1 MGFFHIVHVIYW
13 VSVKTKFTIIM
24 IHYCNFC
31 LNTQPVSSKLQYNS
45 FNISTYTSTTAKSL
59 RILKAVVRTRN
70 LESQLTEQM
79 LNRMSLMAPKE
90 KEVDIYCTRKH
101 FEMETAQVS
110 SHVYCFIWLQKTYNF
125 CLAIQTN
132 HIDKSEGSEKSLHQ
146 TVMEFPVSPRVSH
159 TWCEV

>member
-1 MGFFHIVHVIYW
+1 MAFFHIVHVIYW

-70 LESQLTEQM
+70 LESQLSEQM

-90 KEVDIYCTRKH
+90 QEVDIYCTRKY

-110 SHVYCFIWLQKTYNF
+110 SHVYCFTWLRKYKLAPS
-125 CLAIQTN
+125 CLNLQLLFRNAN
-132 HIDKSEGSEKSLHQ
+132 K
-146 TVMEFPVSPRVSH
+146 PYR
-159 TWCEV
+159 

>member
-1 MGFFHIVHVIYW
+1 MAFFHIVHVIYW

-31 LNTQPVSSKLQYNS
+31 INTQPVVSKLQYNS
-45 FNISTYTSTTAKSL
+45 FNILTYTSTTAKSL

-70 LESQLTEQM
+70 LESQLSEQM

-90 KEVDIYCTRKH
+90 QEVDIYCTRKY

-110 SHVYCFIWLQKTYNF
+110 SHVYCFTWLRKYKLAPS
-125 CLAIQTN
+125 CLNLQLLFRNAN
-132 HIDKSEGSEKSLHQ
+132 K
-146 TVMEFPVSPRVSH
+146 PYR
-159 TWCEV
+159 

>member
-1 MGFFHIVHVIYW
+1 MAFFHIVHVIYW

-31 LNTQPVSSKLQYNS
+31 LNTQPVNLKLQYNS

-70 LESQLTEQM
+70 LESQLSEQM

-90 KEVDIYCTRKH
+90 QEVDIYCTRKY

-110 SHVYCFIWLQKTYNF
+110 SHVYCFTWLRKYKLAPS
-125 CLAIQTN
+125 CLNLQLLFRNAN
-132 HIDKSEGSEKSLHQ
+132 K
-146 TVMEFPVSPRVSH
+146 PYR
-159 TWCEV
+159 

>member
-1 MGFFHIVHVIYW
+1 MAFFHIVHVIYW

-31 LNTQPVSSKLQYNS
+31 LNTQ

-101 FEMETAQVS
+101 FKMETAQVS
-110 SHVYCFIWLQKTYNF
+110 SHVYCFIWLQKYKLAPS
-125 CLAIQTN
+125 CLNLQLLFSN
-132 HIDKSEGSEKSLHQ
+132 PNKQ
-146 TVMEFPVSPRVSH
+146 YR
-159 TWCEV
+159 